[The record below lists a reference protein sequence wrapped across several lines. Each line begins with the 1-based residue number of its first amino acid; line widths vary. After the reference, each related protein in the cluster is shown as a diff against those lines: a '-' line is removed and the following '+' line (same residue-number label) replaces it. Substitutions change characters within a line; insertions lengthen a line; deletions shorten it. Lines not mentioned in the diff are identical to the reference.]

1 MNVPLGRLFGTE
13 VRAHWSW
20 IPILAFITVVFGLEL
35 TSGGGSDW
43 PALLAWGTS
52 IATAAL
58 VFVSVTAHELAHVA
72 VARRNGMEGPVV
84 VVQLL
89 GGTFVMEVRPR
100 TPGQEFRTALAGPAL
115 SLAATVILGAAAALL
130 TYGAIDID
138 RAPQGLQAIQFV
150 IVMVCVFNAF
160 LGFVNLIPGYPMDGA
175 RILHAVAWRRT
186 GQEAAATAAAVRVGR
201 YVGGGLMVTGAV
213 TMAVT
218 DPFAGL
224 ALVIAGWLILGSSRL
239 LDRRALL
246 QGLVAGVRVS
256 DATDPDPARVPP
268 QLTLDVFAGDY
279 LGELLGTA
287 ALVERGA
294 ELLGL
299 IGTAQ
304 IRRIPRRSWTSI
316 RTEQVMVPIA
326 NVPRVSADTGL
337 WAALET
343 LERSGL
349 DALLV
354 GPAGSALALVT
365 RRSAARLVHAKAE
378 EQQREKLVTGQDKR
392 GGFGGL

>member
-1 MNVPLGRLFGTE
+1 MNVPLGRIFGTE
-13 VRAHWSW
+13 IRAHWSW

-35 TSGGGSDW
+35 TSGGASDW
-43 PALLAWGTS
+43 PGPMAWAAA
-52 IATAAL
+52 IATAVL
-58 VFVSVTAHELAHVA
+58 VFASVTAHELAHVA
-72 VARRNGMEGPVV
+72 VARRNGMEGSVV

-89 GGTFVMEVRPR
+89 GGNFVMEVRPK

-115 SLAATVILGAAAALL
+115 SLVAAVILGAAGAVL

-138 RAPQGLQAIQFV
+138 RAPQGLQAIEFV

-175 RILHAVAWRRT
+175 RIFHAVAWHRT
-186 GQEAAATAAAVRVGR
+186 GQEAAATAAAVRLGR
-201 YVGGGLMVTGAV
+201 YVGGGLMVTGAF
-213 TMAVT
+213 TLAVA

-224 ALVIAGWLILGSSRL
+224 GLVIAGWLILGSSRL

-246 QGLVAGVRVS
+246 QGLVAELHAG

-268 QLTLDVFAGDY
+268 QLTLDVFAGAY

-304 IRRIPRRSWTSI
+304 IRRIPRRSWTST
-316 RTEQVMVPIA
+316 RTEEVMVPIA
-326 NVPRVSADTGL
+326 NVPRVTADTGL

-349 DALLV
+349 DALLI
-354 GPAGSALALVT
+354 GTAGSDSAVVT
-365 RRSAARLVHAKAE
+365 RRSAARLIHAKAE
-378 EQQREKLVTGQDKR
+378 EQQREKLATGVDRR
-392 GGFGGL
+392 GRSRDL

>member
-1 MNVPLGRLFGTE
+1 MNVPLGRIFGTE
-13 VRAHWSW
+13 IRAHWSW

-35 TSGGGSDW
+35 TSGGASDW
-43 PALLAWGTS
+43 PAPLAWGAA
-52 IATAAL
+52 IATAVL
-58 VFVSVTAHELAHVA
+58 VFASVTAHELAHVA
-72 VARRNGMEGPVV
+72 VARRDGMEGPVV

-89 GGTFVMEVRPR
+89 GGSFVMEVRPL

-115 SLAATVILGAAAALL
+115 SLVATVVLGAAAAVLG
-130 TYGAIDID
+130 YGAIDID

-175 RILHAVAWRRT
+175 RIFHALAWRRT
-186 GQEAAATAAAVRVGR
+186 GQEAAATAAAVRLGR
-201 YVGGGLMVTGAV
+201 YVGGGLMVTGAF
-213 TMAVT
+213 TLAVA
-218 DPFAGL
+218 DAFAGL
-224 ALVIAGWLILGSSRL
+224 GLVIAGWLILGSSRL

-246 QGLVAGVRVS
+246 QGLVAELRAG

-268 QLTLDVFAGDY
+268 QLTLDVFAAAY

-304 IRRIPRRSWTSI
+304 IRRIPRRSWTST

-326 NVPRVSADTGL
+326 NVPRVTADTGL

-349 DALLV
+349 DALLI
-354 GPAGSALALVT
+354 GTAGIDSAVVT
-365 RRSAARLVHAKAE
+365 RRSAARLIHAKAE
-378 EQQREKLVTGQDKR
+378 EQQREKLATGGDKR
-392 GGFGGL
+392 DRSRDP